1 MHLQKCL
8 TFGVHITLSQRP
20 VFLFSEVYMK
30 KGKKLCQVLIPLF
43 GAVTVIILFRCVLF
57 IGYVP
62 TSSMEPTLKTG
73 SVLLEIRIIGSIET
87 GDIIVFRHNER
98 LFVKRVAAVGGDMIE
113 HDGQLVTVP
122 VDCFY
127 VLGDNT
133 EHSYD
138 SRYWVCPFVTLK
150 DIVAKVCAE

>member
-1 MHLQKCL
+1 MFRVIPKHIKAFCGYCQCL
-8 TFGVHITLSQRP
+8 T
-20 VFLFSEVYMK
+20 VFLNYITADSGNSFYK
-30 KGKKLCQVLIPLF
+30 Q
-43 GAVTVIILFRCVLF
+43 
-57 IGYVP
+57 
-62 TSSMEPTLKTG
+62 
-73 SVLLEIRIIGSIET
+73 LLGIRIIGSIET

-138 SRYWVCPFVTLK
+138 SRYWCVRL
-150 DIVAKVCAE
+150 

>member
-1 MHLQKCL
+1 
-8 TFGVHITLSQRP
+8 
-20 VFLFSEVYMK
+20 MK

-73 SVLLEIRIIGSIET
+73 SVLLGIRIIGSIET
-87 GDIIVFRHNER
+87 GDIIVFQHNEK
-98 LFVKRVAAVGGDMIE
+98 LFVKRVAAVGGDIIE
-113 HDGQLVTVP
+113 ENGQTLTVP
-122 VDCFY
+122 AECFY

-138 SRYWVCPFVTLK
+138 SRCWKEPFVERQDVLAVV
-150 DIVAKVCAE
+150 IIP

>member
-1 MHLQKCL
+1 
-8 TFGVHITLSQRP
+8 
-20 VFLFSEVYMK
+20 MK

-73 SVLLEIRIIGSIET
+73 SVLLGIRIIGSIKT
-87 GDIIVFRHNER
+87 GDIIVFRHNEK
-98 LFVKRVAAVGGDMIE
+98 LFVKRVAAVGGDIIE
-113 HDGQLVTVP
+113 ENGQTLTVP
-122 VDCFY
+122 AECFY

-138 SRYWVCPFVTLK
+138 SRCWKEPFVERQDVLAVV
-150 DIVAKVCAE
+150 IIP

>member
-1 MHLQKCL
+1 MQYFRPGSQLRQLITMLSIVGEYPIRSLYLLGNERAYKALVHKL
-8 TFGVHITLSQRP
+8 TTPETMF
-20 VFLFSEVYMK
+20 
-30 KGKKLCQVLIPLF
+30 
-43 GAVTVIILFRCVLF
+43 F

-73 SVLLEIRIIGSIET
+73 SVLLGIRIIGSIET
-87 GDIIVFRHNER
+87 GDIIVFRHNEK

-127 VLGDNT
+127 VLWDNT

-138 SRYWVCPFVTLK
+138 SRCWKKPFVERQDVLAVV
-150 DIVAKVCAE
+150 IIP